1 MAATASSGAADQTP
15 AESKSLELADI
26 VGQYQYAYREAH
38 GVTYEQAKV
47 LTAILQCRT
56 PALGGQRQSC
66 PACGFQRLVFHSC
79 RNRHCPKCQSLNK
92 ARWLEQRQQ
101 ELLPM
106 PYFHNVF
113 TLPHQ
118 LNPLLLYCQDNK
130 RLLLDLLFQ
139 AVADTLATF
148 GRQELGGRLAFTLVL
163 HTWDQLVRPHFHL
176 HAVVGAGALS
186 DDGSRWVSAGKEYL
200 FPVRALSK
208 MFRGKFVAGL
218 RRLLGEGKLQLPA
231 SLQGLAN
238 STSRRRWIRKLYR
251 HGWVVY
257 SKAPFAGPRKLWDYL
272 GRYTHRV
279 AISNHRLLS
288 LQDGWVRFAYRD
300 RNDGDRRKTT
310 CLPAVEFLR
319 RFLQHVLPP
328 GFQRIRHYGILAS
341 RSKRALLAQSRLL
354 LGQAPPA
361 EPEKKTAWEWILLLT
376 GDDIRKC
383 PDCQHPLEESEIPPL
398 PRYATF
404 RVQHTHP
411 SRAPPS
417 R

>member
-1 MAATASSGAADQTP
+1 MSTVAPCGAVASPTP
-15 AESKSLELADI
+15 AEGKSLELADI
-26 VGQYQYAYREAH
+26 ARQYGYAYRQAR
-38 GVTYEQAKV
+38 GMTYEQAKV

-56 PALGGQRQSC
+56 PSLGGRRQSC
-66 PACGFQRLVFHSC
+66 PGCGYQRLVFHSC
-79 RNRHCPKCQSLNK
+79 RNRHCPKCQSLTK
-92 ARWLEQRQQ
+92 ARWLEQREQ
-101 ELLPM
+101 ELLPV

-118 LNPLLLYCQDNK
+118 LNPLLLYCEANK
-130 RLLLDLLFQ
+130 RVLLDLLFQ

-148 GRQELGGRLAFTLVL
+148 GRNELGGRLAFTLVL

-218 RRLLGEGKLQLPA
+218 HRLLDDGKLQLPT

-238 STSRRRWIRKLYR
+238 SSSRRHWIRKLYR

-257 SKAPFAGPRKLWDYL
+257 SKAPFAGPRKLLDYL

-288 LQDGWVRFAYRD
+288 LAGW
-300 RNDGDRRKTT
+300 
-310 CLPAVEFLR
+310 
-319 RFLQHVLPP
+319 
-328 GFQRIRHYGILAS
+328 
-341 RSKRALLAQSRLL
+341 
-354 LGQAPPA
+354 
-361 EPEKKTAWEWILLLT
+361 
-376 GDDIRKC
+376 
-383 PDCQHPLEESEIPPL
+383 
-398 PRYATF
+398 
-404 RVQHTHP
+404 
-411 SRAPPS
+411 
-417 R
+417 